1 MNRKL
6 TELCIGDI
14 KIHTIKP
21 DDTIKNAVDV
31 LNKNRIGSLIVMD
44 DNKEIHGIV
53 SERDILVKLAETNV
67 KDNVHNIVIKE
78 IMTKRENLI
87 VGNPDDTLEYLMNVM
102 LENKIRHMPIVDENE
117 KLKCLISMRDII
129 KFLLKESK
137 QKVKYLR
144 DYVQGKYP
152 S

>member
-6 TELCIGDI
+6 NELCTGDI

-21 DDTIKNAVDV
+21 DETIKNAVDI

-44 DNKEIHGIV
+44 DNEKIYGIL
-53 SERDILVKLAETNV
+53 SERDILIKLAETNV
-67 KDNVHNIVIKE
+67 EDDIHNTAVRE
-78 IMTKRENLI
+78 VMTKKEKLI

-102 LENKIRHMPIVDENE
+102 LENKIRHMPIVDENG
-117 KLKCLISMRDII
+117 KLKCLISIRDII

-152 S
+152 G

>member
-6 TELCIGDI
+6 NELCIGDI

-44 DNKEIHGIV
+44 NNKEIHGIV
-53 SERDILVKLAETNV
+53 SERDILIKLANTDV
-67 KDNVHNIVIKE
+67 KDNVHNIMIKE
-78 IMTKRENLI
+78 IMTKREKLI

-117 KLKCLISMRDII
+117 KLKCLISIRDII

>member
-6 TELCIGDI
+6 NELCTGDI

-21 DDTIKNAVDV
+21 DETIKNAVDI

-44 DNKEIHGIV
+44 DNEKIYGIL
-53 SERDILVKLAETNV
+53 SERDILIKLAETNIE
-67 KDNVHNIVIKE
+67 DDIHNTAVRE
-78 IMTKRENLI
+78 VMTKKEKLI

-102 LENKIRHMPIVDENE
+102 LENKIRHMPIVDENG
-117 KLKCLISMRDII
+117 KLKCLISIRDII

-152 S
+152 G

>member
-6 TELCIGDI
+6 NELCIGDI
-14 KIHTIKP
+14 KTHTIKP

-44 DNKEIHGIV
+44 NNKEIHGIV
-53 SERDILVKLAETNV
+53 SERDILIKLANTDV
-67 KDNVHNIVIKE
+67 KDNVHNIMIKE
-78 IMTKRENLI
+78 IMTKREKLI

-117 KLKCLISMRDII
+117 KLKCLISIRDII

>member
-53 SERDILVKLAETNV
+53 SERDILIKLANTNV

-78 IMTKRENLI
+78 IMTKREKLI

-102 LENKIRHMPIVDENE
+102 LENKIRHIPIVDENE

>member
-6 TELCIGDI
+6 SELCIGDI

-53 SERDILVKLAETNV
+53 SERDILIKLAETNV

-78 IMTKRENLI
+78 IMTKREKLI